1 MLWSIGLDGVFMEID
16 RQLDS
21 YDEISKQ
28 MKSLDSEYY
37 NFRLQE
43 LAKKIK
49 SQLNETLAK
58 KKFSA

>member
-1 MLWSIGLDGVFMEID
+1 MEID
-16 RQLDS
+16 RQLDNF
-21 YDEISKQ
+21 DEISKQ

-49 SQLNETLAK
+49 SQLNEALAK